1 MILRI
6 PSWKSAWTTSICGT
20 MWTASCSWKRR
31 SSPATSPP
39 GTIRIASMTTDTYLV
54 GPTWN
59 DHVDY
64 WMPFDGQIG
73 LHDSSW
79 RTEYGGDIYLT
90 DGSHGCVNTPL
101 DAMATIYN
109 NITVGTLVV
118 VY

>member
-1 MILRI
+1 MEISLDNQYMWYYVDGKLLVETPVVTGNI
-6 PSWKSAWTTSICGT
+6 SAGDYT
-20 MWTASCSWKRR
+20 RR
-31 SSPATSPP
+31 
-39 GTIRIASMTTDTYLV
+39 GCFRIASMTTDTYLV

>member
-1 MILRI
+1 MATGMARI
-6 PSWKSAWTTSICGT
+6 SRSS
-20 MWTASCSWKRR
+20 TASVASGVT
-31 SSPATSPP
+31 SHGESPVPP
-39 GTIRIASMTTDTYLV
+39 GRD
-54 GPTWN
+54 
-59 DHVDY
+59 D
-64 WMPFDGQIG
+64 QIG

-101 DAMATIYN
+101 DAIATIYN

>member
-1 MILRI
+1 
-6 PSWKSAWTTSICGT
+6 
-20 MWTASCSWKRR
+20 
-31 SSPATSPP
+31 
-39 GTIRIASMTTDTYLV
+39 MTTDTYLV

>member
-1 MILRI
+1 MYLLIR
-6 PSWKSAWTTSICGT
+6 SVICF
-20 MWTASCSWKRR
+20 
-31 SSPATSPP
+31 
-39 GTIRIASMTTDTYLV
+39 RIASMTTDTYLV

-59 DHVDY
+59 DHVEY
-64 WMPFDGQIG
+64 WMPFDDQIG

-101 DAMATIYN
+101 DAIATIYN

>member
-1 MILRI
+1 MSAEYPRI
-6 PSWKSAWTTSICGT
+6 CAFLYREARHLDDREWEPWLQLYAL
-20 MWTASCSWKRR
+20 
-31 SSPATSPP
+31 
-39 GTIRIASMTTDTYLV
+39 DV
-54 GPTWN
+54 E
-59 DHVDY
+59 Y
-64 WMPFDGQIG
+64 WMPFDDQIG

-101 DAMATIYN
+101 DAIATIYN